1 MRLLRSGGIYVLA
14 NLVTAGLPFLLL
26 PILTRALGPAE
37 YGQVVAFSLIVTLA
51 GALAGFNV
59 HAAVGVMWFRKNPA
73 EMRGL
78 VGSALVLATLST
90 MVVAPAV
97 AVALYLFPAVGGGLS
112 PAWGAAAAVTAGANV
127 VIQARL
133 GLWQAQEMPWRLA
146 ALQFSTAAVNLA
158 LSLFAVLVLGFG
170 AEGRN
175 GGYAAATLLAA
186 GAGVV
191 TLIAHRELN
200 WRIQR
205 AHLEDLI
212 RFGAP
217 LTFHI
222 LAAAMLATADRWMVS
237 IQLDPQA
244 LGVYGA
250 GAQLGMVMAIL
261 GDAFVKAYAPW
272 LYGRLRSEDPDDRLW
287 AVGAAYGVIP
297 LFLVVGVMMGVAL
310 SFAAG
315 VVLGPAYTAAAVVLP
330 WFMLGGALN
339 GVYLSISS
347 LYFFSGRTGLLAAV
361 TMTSGALGLAL
372 TAALTIAFGMVGAAM
387 GYAASQAVLGTMA
400 MFIAIRKFD
409 LPWGRPRAALR
420 LMFAKVA
427 AALSTL
433 VRARIQG
440 A

>member
-1 MRLLRSGGIYVLA
+1 VRLLRSGGIYVLA
-14 NLVTAGLPFLLL
+14 NLATAGLPFLLL

-59 HAAVGVMWFRKNPA
+59 HAAVGVMWFRHEPA

-78 VGSALVLATLST
+78 VGSALVLALLST
-90 MVVAPAV
+90 LVVAPAV
-97 AVALYLFPAVGGGLS
+97 ALVLHLWPAAGGGLT
-112 PAWGAAAAVTAGANV
+112 PAWGAVAAVTAGANV
-127 VIQARL
+127 LIQARL

-158 LSLFAVLVLGFG
+158 LSLFAVLVLGLG

-186 GAGVV
+186 GAGVL
-191 TLIAHRELN
+191 TLIAQRELC
-200 WRIQR
+200 WKIQR
-205 AHLEDLI
+205 TQFEDLI
-212 RFGAP
+212 RFGGP

-237 IQLDPQA
+237 IRLDPHA

-272 LYGRLRSEDPDDRLW
+272 LYGRLRSEDPEDRLW
-287 AVGAAYGVIP
+287 AVGAAYGVVPI
-297 LFLVVGVMMGVAL
+297 FLAVGLVMGVVM

-315 VVLGPAYTAAAVVLP
+315 VVLGPEYAASAVVLP

-347 LYFFSGRTGLLAAV
+347 FYFFSGRTGLLAAV
-361 TMTSGALGLAL
+361 TMTSGVVGLAL
-372 TAALTIAFGMVGAAM
+372 TAAMTIAFGMVGAAM
-387 GYAASQAVLGTMA
+387 GYAASQSVLGA
-400 MFIAIRKFD
+400 VAIFIAIRRFD
-409 LPWGRPRAALR
+409 LPWGRPQAALR
-420 LMFAKVA
+420 LMVAKVA
-427 AALSTL
+427 ASLMTL
-433 VRARIQG
+433 ARARIQG
-440 A
+440 S